1 MPNGASPDSGNAGG
15 SGGLYGSLLQLLA
28 TLLALLHNRIELFSV
43 ELEEEKIRVLR
54 VLAWGAAAFL
64 LLGMGMAS
72 LAALIAV
79 ALWAEHR
86 VLALGLITLMFVA
99 AGVAALR
106 VAARWVSAPSG
117 LFAASLAELRRDRDE
132 LTGS

>member
-1 MPNGASPDSGNAGG
+1 MSGAPQPDGP
-15 SGGLYGSLLQLLA
+15 SGGLYHSLTQLLS
-28 TLLALLHNRIELFSV
+28 TLLALLHNRLALLSV
-43 ELEEEKIRVLR
+43 ELEEEKLRMLR

-86 VLALGLITLMFVA
+86 VLALALVTLLFVA
-99 AGVAALR
+99 AGGLALR
-106 VAARWVSAPSG
+106 TAARWMRAPSG
-117 LFAASLAELRRDRDE
+117 LFAASLAELRSDRDSLSSE
-132 LTGS
+132 PRS